1 MLGTSAPHT
10 HEGTMIDGIAE
21 RIAKDRTD
29 DVRGMFITSHRATAA
44 CARELARFHEAIVD
58 GLEEWGVG
66 TARAGSDAS
75 LADAPVVRRTPER
88 CLVQVGPV
96 ALTVAWLQRAQGT
109 VADGELL
116 VVVWRGAVAVHP
128 PRGFEHTMD
137 RAGASSATPVWETVL
152 AATAESEAEWA
163 WVPAGVADVTLSS
176 ATLADQCIER
186 LRAAHLECAH
196 AR

>member
-1 MLGTSAPHT
+1 M
-10 HEGTMIDGIAE
+10 MDGIAE
-21 RIAKDRTD
+21 RRADAGTYE
-29 DVRGMFITSHRATAA
+29 VRGSFITSHRATAV
-44 CARELARFHEAIVD
+44 CARELTRLHDAIAN
-58 GLEEWGVG
+58 GLAAWDV
-66 TARAGSDAS
+66 
-75 LADAPVVRRTPER
+75 ADAPVVRRTPGR

-116 VVVWRGAVAVHP
+116 IVVWRGAVAVQA
-128 PRGFEHTMD
+128 PRGFERTVD

-152 AATAESEAEWA
+152 VANAESEAEWG
-163 WVPAGVADVTLSS
+163 WMPAGVADVALSS

-186 LRAAHLECAH
+186 LRTAHSECAH

>member
-1 MLGTSAPHT
+1 
-10 HEGTMIDGIAE
+10 MIEGIAE
-21 RIAKDRTD
+21 RRANNTRTD
-29 DVRGMFITSHRATAA
+29 EVRGIFITSHRAAAA
-44 CARELARFHEAIVD
+44 CARELARLHDAIDD
-58 GLEEWGVG
+58 GLEAWGVG
-66 TARAGSDAS
+66 AAHPGDDAS

-96 ALTVAWLQRAQGT
+96 ALTIAWLQKAQGT

-116 VVVWRGAVAVHP
+116 VVVWRGAVAVQA
-128 PRGFEHTMD
+128 PRGFERTVD

-152 AATAESEAEWA
+152 MANAESEAEWA
-163 WVPAGVADVTLSS
+163 WVPPGVGDRTLSS

-186 LRAAHLECAH
+186 LRAAHAECAR

>member
-1 MLGTSAPHT
+1 MK
-10 HEGTMIDGIAE
+10 DGIAE
-21 RIAKDRTD
+21 RRADARTYE
-29 DVRGMFITSHRATAA
+29 VRGNFITSHRATAV
-44 CARELARFHEAIVD
+44 CARELARLHHAITD
-58 GLEEWGVG
+58 GLTAWGVG
-66 TARAGSDAS
+66 TPRAGDDANR
-75 LADAPVVRRTPER
+75 ADAPVVRLTPGR

-116 VVVWRGAVAVHP
+116 VVVWRGAVAVQT
-128 PRGFEHTMD
+128 PRGFERTVD
-137 RAGASSATPVWETVL
+137 RAGASSATPVWESVLTVD
-152 AATAESEAEWA
+152 AESEAEWA

-186 LRAAHLECAH
+186 LRAAHAECAR